1 MAQWPRFPGCLVA
14 KEEALAIGRTVV
26 PDGATF
32 NPTPQAAD
40 IRGGLGAWMGPA
52 LVVARS
58 LVMVAL
64 AAFVI
69 LVLLPAAVA
78 AQATLLI

>member
-1 MAQWPRFPGCLVA
+1 
-14 KEEALAIGRTVV
+14 LAIGRTVI
-26 PDGATF
+26 PDGPTF
-32 NPTPQAAD
+32 KARPEAAD
-40 IRGGLGAWMGPA
+40 IRGGLGAWTGPA

-78 AQATLLI
+78 AQATPSI

>member
-1 MAQWPRFPGCLVA
+1 MPRA

-26 PDGATF
+26 PDGPPF
-32 NPTPQAAD
+32 NASLEAAD
-40 IRGGLGAWMGPA
+40 IQGGPGAWTAPA

-58 LVMVAL
+58 LVLVAL

-69 LVLLPAAVA
+69 LVLLPAVVA
-78 AQATLLI
+78 AQASQPM